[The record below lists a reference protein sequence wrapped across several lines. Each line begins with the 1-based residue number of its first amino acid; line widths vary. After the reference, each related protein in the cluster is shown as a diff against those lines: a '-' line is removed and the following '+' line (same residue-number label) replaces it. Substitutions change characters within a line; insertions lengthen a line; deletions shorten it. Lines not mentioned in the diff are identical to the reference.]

1 MTDRYGKNTLDEII
15 QYLSSENSNAERVI
29 KNKIEKQNLEIIE
42 LEKTAEF
49 KNTIENLL
57 KNKEEEL
64 VVVQSQKPE
73 EVKKPID
80 DENVNEQKQSVI
92 KSIENISREVTS
104 IQQRIDEY
112 IAKRTELNTD
122 IQNLSQIKQSLVLMQ
137 SNISQK
143 MEEHKS
149 FLLKYNLDINEVVK
163 VDFRLNLIEDK
174 IKSLTKQ
181 RSEIVESLDGDDNLY
196 DKKRKR
202 KKRKKLKRMN

>member
-1 MTDRYGKNTLDEII
+1 M
-15 QYLSSENSNAERVI
+15 
-29 KNKIEKQNLEIIE
+29 
-42 LEKTAEF
+42 
-49 KNTIENLL
+49 
-57 KNKEEEL
+57 

-202 KKRKKLKRMN
+202 KKRKS

>member
-1 MTDRYGKNTLDEII
+1 M
-15 QYLSSENSNAERVI
+15 
-29 KNKIEKQNLEIIE
+29 
-42 LEKTAEF
+42 
-49 KNTIENLL
+49 
-57 KNKEEEL
+57 

-143 MEEHKS
+143 WK
-149 FLLKYNLDINEVVK
+149 NI
-163 VDFRLNLIEDK
+163 
-174 IKSLTKQ
+174 SL
-181 RSEIVESLDGDDNLY
+181 SY
-196 DKKRKR
+196 
-202 KKRKKLKRMN
+202 

>member
-1 MTDRYGKNTLDEII
+1 M
-15 QYLSSENSNAERVI
+15 
-29 KNKIEKQNLEIIE
+29 
-42 LEKTAEF
+42 
-49 KNTIENLL
+49 
-57 KNKEEEL
+57 

>member
-1 MTDRYGKNTLDEII
+1 M
-15 QYLSSENSNAERVI
+15 
-29 KNKIEKQNLEIIE
+29 
-42 LEKTAEF
+42 
-49 KNTIENLL
+49 
-57 KNKEEEL
+57 

-143 MEEHKS
+143 
-149 FLLKYNLDINEVVK
+149 NG
-163 VDFRLNLIEDK
+163 R
-174 IKSLTKQ
+174 T
-181 RSEIVESLDGDDNLY
+181 
-196 DKKRKR
+196 
-202 KKRKKLKRMN
+202 